1 MSTADSLG
9 FWDLPE
15 PEIDENKEKEWLPI
29 PKVAVTIPFGYE
41 HTDTSIAILHPI
53 KEELDALEKAKLH
66 LRQYSYRE
74 VAMWLTKT
82 TGRYISHIGLDKRIR
97 NERKRKKQAETKRQW
112 AKRYKEALEAAEKL
126 ETQRVGAYKTEHRI
140 QA

>member
-15 PEIDENKEKEWLPI
+15 PEIDKEKEWLPI

-41 HTDTSIAILHPI
+41 QTDTDTAILYPI

-126 ETQRVGAYKTEHRI
+126 ETQRVGAYKTEDRI
-140 QA
+140 

>member
-15 PEIDENKEKEWLPI
+15 PKIDENTEKEWLPI
-29 PKVAVTIPFGYE
+29 PKVAVTIPFGYKQ
-41 HTDTSIAILHPI
+41 TDIDIAILHPI

-82 TGRYISHIGLDKRIR
+82 TGRYISHIGLDKRIK

-126 ETQRVGAYKTEHRI
+126 ETQRVGAYKTEDRI
-140 QA
+140 